1 MDSPLSDVRVV
12 EVTNFVAAPS
22 AGAVLADLGAEV
34 VKIEPL
40 RGDSWR
46 GMTRPPKA
54 TPGMPGLDYGFQVDN
69 RGKRS
74 VAIALDQPEGAELV
88 RRLVAGVDVF
98 LCNLLPYRQQR
109 FGLDWPTLRTVNPRL
124 VHATFTG
131 YGMTGPDV
139 MRPGYDVTAFF
150 GRGSVLDAMTEPGGV
165 APMPRPAQGDH
176 TAGLALAL
184 GILAALRLAER
195 TGEGQAV
202 DASLLGTAVWTM
214 ATDLSAVLIDG
225 REPTKRDRHHLIS
238 PLANRFLCGDGRWI
252 LLTMPELHWWP
263 RFCEAFGHLEWITDA
278 RFDTMKNRFDNM
290 PDLIDLMDAEFATRP
305 RDEWG
310 RLFDEAGL
318 IWGPASTL
326 SELATDPQAEAAGLF
341 PDIDHPAGRF
351 RTVAVPIHIDGAG
364 IRPRGPAPD
373 IGQHTEEV
381 LEAAGLTPGEVAA
394 LAAAGIVGPCTLDEP
409 DAVDVDVTI
418 AEPARPSGSG
428 GHRAQRTPRASR
440 STRATTTAETL
451 QRTRR

>member
-1 MDSPLSDVRVV
+1 
-12 EVTNFVAAPS
+12 
-22 AGAVLADLGAEV
+22 
-34 VKIEPL
+34 VKVEPL
-40 RGDSWR
+40 RGDTWR
-46 GMTRPPKA
+46 GMTRPPKSSD
-54 TPGMPGLDYGFQVDN
+54 GMSNVDYGFQVDN

-74 VAIALDQPEGAELV
+74 VAVALDQPEGAELV
-88 RRLVAGVDVF
+88 RRLVADVDVF
-98 LCNLLPYRQQR
+98 LCNLLPHRQQR
-109 FGLDWPTLRTVNPRL
+109 YGLDWATLRAVNPRL

-139 MRPGYDVTAFF
+139 MRPGFDVTAFF
-150 GRGSVLDAMTEPGGV
+150 GRGAVIDAMTEPGGV

-195 TGEGQAV
+195 TGEGQVV

-238 PLANRFLCGDGRWI
+238 PLANRFVCGDGRWI
-252 LLTMPELHWWP
+252 VLTMPEVHWWA
-263 RFCEAFGHLEWITDA
+263 RFCDAFGHPEWVADP

-290 PDLIDLMDAEFATRP
+290 PELIGLMDAEFATRT

-310 RLFDEAGL
+310 RMFDEAGL

-326 SELATDPQAEAAGLF
+326 CELAADPQAEAAGLF
-341 PDIDHPAGRF
+341 PAIEHPAGRF
-351 RTVAVPIHIDGAG
+351 RTVAVPVHIDGADVG
-364 IRPRGPAPD
+364 PRGLAPD
-373 IGQHTEEV
+373 IGQHTEDV

-394 LAAAGIVGPCTLDEP
+394 LAAAGVVGPCNLDEP
-409 DAVDVDVTI
+409 TDRVAVDLTD
-418 AEPARPSGSG
+418 AQHPRLNDDGQRRKRAAR
-428 GHRAQRTPRASR
+428 AAS
-440 STRATTTAETL
+440 STGIPT
-451 QRTRR
+451 TRRSSQRIRR